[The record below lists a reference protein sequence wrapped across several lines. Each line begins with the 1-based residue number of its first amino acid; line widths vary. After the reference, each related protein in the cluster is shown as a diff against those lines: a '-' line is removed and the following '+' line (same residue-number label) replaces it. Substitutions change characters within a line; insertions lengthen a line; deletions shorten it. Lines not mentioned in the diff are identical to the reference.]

1 MLLKAEK
8 KKQKRPKHTQTLRRQ
23 EPMNCLSGFD
33 HVEELALK
41 ELIKLFD

>member
-8 KKQKRPKHTQTLRRQ
+8 KQKRPKTTRTLRRQ
-23 EPMNCLSGFD
+23 EPMTCLSGFD

>member
-1 MLLKAEK
+1 MLLKAE
-8 KKQKRPKHTQTLRRQ
+8 KKQKRPKHTRTLRRQ

-41 ELIKLFD
+41 DLIKLFD